1 MAAFPGVSRDVFA
14 YGHGEKGQHSQQRA
28 ELQSQQAHRAGG
40 QPAEV
45 PEADR
50 KEAAVERAAFL
61 QVCIVGMSGCGEPT
75 LGRTWANSGSSHTGT
90 PWAAWLGHKT
100 GTKV

>member
-28 ELQSQQAHRAGG
+28 ELRSQQAHRAGG

-50 KEAAVERAAFL
+50 KEAAAERAAFL
-61 QVCIVGMSGCGEPT
+61 PGVHCGDVW
-75 LGRTWANSGSSHTGT
+75 TWGAHTGED
-90 PWAAWLGHKT
+90 LG
-100 GTKV
+100 